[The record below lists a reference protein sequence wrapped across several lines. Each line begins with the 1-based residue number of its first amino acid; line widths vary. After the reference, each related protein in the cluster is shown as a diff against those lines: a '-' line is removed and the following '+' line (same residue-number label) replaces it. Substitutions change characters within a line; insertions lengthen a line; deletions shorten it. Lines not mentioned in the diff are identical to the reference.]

1 MNVMLGP
8 SSERDA
14 TVTLFFFFIMY
25 YKIQTINIY
34 LIIYVSDYAGVNLH
48 HVILQVFVEIMNH
61 APSCPSPSVCLIP
74 PPSVC
79 SIPWRCDLQ
88 TTTAGVIDQ
97 QAAGVPVLR
106 QLVAVSVYNRERLYN
121 LNGC

>member
-97 QAAGVPVLR
+97 QAAGVHVLVVDSGDSWQCHGR
-106 QLVAVSVYNRERLYN
+106 VWKSF
-121 LNGC
+121 G